1 MRHAN
6 CSSFFFFFAVWM
18 DTWGYA
24 FLYMVCCIFYS
35 GLYGISMD
43 DDVYSI
49 SSPQASLLSV
59 LQYISR
65 SLLHAAKYTL
75 IYIPYNISAFIPH
88 ASLELQP
95 PHAGTWT
102 NCSPT
107 ITGLWRICQC
117 FVLDP
122 YILCISVASR
132 NQHYSNNGPK
142 RTRPS

>member
-1 MRHAN
+1 M
-6 CSSFFFFFAVWM
+6 
-18 DTWGYA
+18 Y
-24 FLYMVCCIFYS
+24 
-35 GLYGISMD
+35 
-43 DDVYSI
+43 DDVCSI
-49 SSPQASLLSV
+49 SSGVGTEYVQSA

-107 ITGLWRICQC
+107 ITGL
-117 FVLDP
+117 
-122 YILCISVASR
+122 
-132 NQHYSNNGPK
+132 
-142 RTRPS
+142 